1 MPSNTLV
8 NIPEEM
14 EEQKTNLKIE
24 CRVKTNDIQHDAQSI
39 HLLKCAELYR
49 LFFLRVLSSIVLFL
63 LLLKVHLNVF
73 IYECISCLYVS

>member
-14 EEQKTNLKIE
+14 EEQKTNPEIE
-24 CRVKTNDIQHDAQSI
+24 CRVKTNHIQHDVQSI

-49 LFFLRVLSSIVLFL
+49 LFFFTRFVMYCFAFVTIESLF
-63 LLLKVHLNVF
+63 
-73 IYECISCLYVS
+73 EYVYL